1 MPNLAPIWVDPNNLV
16 WKLIQTSNL
25 IKSNLIEKV
34 NMTDC
39 GQRLL
44 LTKMAGKMRERQV
57 VEMKSQCVEGG
68 WEKATED
75 AEDAVSIN

>member
-1 MPNLAPIWVDPNNLV
+1 
-16 WKLIQTSNL
+16 
-25 IKSNLIEKV
+25 
-34 NMTDC
+34 MTDC